1 MFKKIFF
8 AALWMS
14 SVAVC
19 AKPPAAPA
27 RQAVPAAR
35 TVSSPALTPDQQAQ
49 IRSEAKKLA
58 KDSLKVAIAIDQ
70 GQAVTVWDNASSVAK
85 LTTRQD
91 FARQIFNDRIKL
103 GAPSSRKQLAITFA
117 QSKGG
122 DVPAGLY
129 INVNYATQ
137 FAREKKP
144 VRELI
149 SYHLDN
155 DKVWRVSGYS
165 VR

>member
-1 MFKKIFF
+1 MFKKVFF

-14 SVAVC
+14 SAAVC
-19 AKPPAAPA
+19 AKPPVAPA
-27 RQAVPAAR
+27 RQAAPASRAA
-35 TVSSPALTPDQQAQ
+35 SLPALTPDQQAQ
-49 IRSEAKKLA
+49 IKSQAEALA
-58 KDSLKVAIAIDQ
+58 RDSLKIAVAIDQ
-70 GQAVTVWDNASSVAK
+70 GQAVQVWDKASSVAK
-85 LTTRQD
+85 LTKRQD
-91 FARQIFNDRIKL
+91 FARQIFIDRSKL
-103 GAPSSRKQLAITFA
+103 GAPSSRKRVAITFA

-122 DVPAGLY
+122 NVPAGLY
-129 INVNYATQ
+129 ININYATQ